1 MAISK
6 LIIILYRDIIL
17 KLVGGVV
24 GGGGEH
30 SKSIRA
36 KESCAKSRAQ
46 RATQKTF
53 PALQDRQNLLKP
65 RETNLCSREILP

>member
-1 MAISK
+1 M
-6 LIIILYRDIIL
+6 
-17 KLVGGVV
+17 
-24 GGGGEH
+24 GGGGGGGGH

-36 KESCAKSRAQ
+36 KESCAKSLAQ

-53 PALQDRQNLLKP
+53 PALQERQNLLIP